1 MKSERAHYPLSMEQ
15 SHILETQI
23 SNEWRAIINAQG
35 YGKNWLHWVLQF
47 ECVQS
52 VTMSIPSYD
61 ELHIL
66 AQLTKH
72 DCNIECAN
80 EVNNRKQFNK
90 RSFQIDFKESS
101 GKMIYRR
108 VKQHQSKTLTSL
120 PAYNHQCTG
129 NTM

>member
-23 SNEWRAIINAQG
+23 SNGWSAIINAQG

-80 EVNNRKQFNK
+80 EVDNRKQFNK
-90 RSFQIDFKESS
+90 RCFQIGFKESS
-101 GKMIYRR
+101 GKID
-108 VKQHQSKTLTSL
+108 QLT
-120 PAYNHQCTG
+120 YNHQCTG